1 MSALYR
7 VRQFASALVAQWRPG
22 AIDERPAAEVLSP
35 AELAL
40 FRRMSPD
47 ERRHSLAVLAR
58 VRAAGHG
65 DPALL
70 AAALLHDAGK
80 TRVRLY
86 VWERPWPVLARAWR
100 PELAA
105 RWGCGEPRGWR
116 RPFVVAAQHPAW
128 GAEMAAAAGAR
139 PATVA
144 LIAAHQSHGAGAPEG
159 SAALQAADDES

>member
-7 VRQFASALVAQWRPG
+7 VRQFASAALAQWRPG
-22 AIDERPAAEVLSP
+22 AIDEQPAAEVLSP

-47 ERRHSLAVLAR
+47 ERRHSLVVLAR
-58 VRAAGHG
+58 VRAAGYR

-70 AAALLHDAGK
+70 AAALLHDVGK

-86 VWERPWPVLARAWR
+86 LWERPLPVLVRAWR
-100 PELAA
+100 PDLAA

-116 RPFVVAAQHPAW
+116 KAFVTAMQHPAW

-144 LIAAHQSHGAGAPEG
+144 LIAAHQSRDAGGPEG
-159 SAALQAADDES
+159 LAALQAADDES